1 MVGVGPGRRWSPVAW
16 HASEEIA
23 PGMDRIRL
31 ACAGS
36 ICAQVWERSNEYR
49 FVWDEDKGMWRL
61 DRRTHVP
68 GG

>member
-1 MVGVGPGRRWSPVAW
+1 
-16 HASEEIA
+16 
-23 PGMDRIRL
+23 MDRIRM

-36 ICAQVWERSNEYR
+36 VCAQVWERTNEYR